1 MSRIGKQPISIASG
15 VEVHVKD
22 GQVEVKGS
30 KGTLKFRP
38 HIRIEIKVEGQNV
51 VVARKS
57 DEPLDRSLHG
67 LTRTLIANMID
78 GVTKGFSKRLEIQGV
93 GYRAQLQGKN
103 LQLALGFSHPVEF
116 KAPEGISFEIDK
128 EKKNIITVTGIDK
141 SLVGQVSAEIREL
154 RPPEPYKGK
163 GIRYAGEVVKR
174 KAGKAAT
181 TAAKGAG

>member
-1 MSRIGKQPISIASG
+1 MSRIGKQPIPVPSG
-15 VEVHVKD
+15 VEVHIKD

-38 HIRIEIKVEGQNV
+38 HVRIEIKVEGQNV

-93 GYRAQLQGKN
+93 GYRAQLQEKN

-141 SLVGQVSAEIREL
+141 SVVGQVSAEIRGL

-163 GIRYAGEVVKR
+163 GIRYVGETVKR